1 MESKEPLQNQEE
13 SANHATNRFLKIKNI
28 KVFSKAYYLRLKEG
42 DIIIGLNGDNFN
54 STYDELKNILENDEK
69 DKVGTTSEE
78 IIFRFSQR
86 INSSNHDIISK
97 LKREI
102 FNEIFIKYNE
112 IEKEER
118 DDFYHI
124 NKGDYLESDYLVYPL
139 HQSIDKKGLLI
150 CEHPNDE
157 IVLNKISESF
167 IQILGNY

>member
-1 MESKEPLQNQEE
+1 MKIFHKNVEKKLSTIHEITNLEWESEIDKIYLQIL
-13 SANHATNRFLKIKNI
+13 SKHSSVLCIATNTIK
-28 KVFSKAYYLRLKEG
+28 
-42 DIIIGLNGDNFN
+42 
-54 STYDELKNILENDEK
+54 NDEK

>member
-1 MESKEPLQNQEE
+1 MKIFHKNVQKFSTIHEITNLEWESEIDKIYLQIL
-13 SANHATNRFLKIKNI
+13 SKHSSVLCIATNTIK
-28 KVFSKAYYLRLKEG
+28 
-42 DIIIGLNGDNFN
+42 
-54 STYDELKNILENDEK
+54 NDEK

-102 FNEIFIKYNE
+102 FNKIFIKYNE

-157 IVLNKISESF
+157 IVLNKICESF

>member
-1 MESKEPLQNQEE
+1 MKIFHKNVEKKLSTIHEITNLEWESEIDKIYLQIL
-13 SANHATNRFLKIKNI
+13 SKHSSVLCIATNTIK
-28 KVFSKAYYLRLKEG
+28 
-42 DIIIGLNGDNFN
+42 
-54 STYDELKNILENDEK
+54 NDEK

-118 DDFYHI
+118 DYFYHI

-157 IVLNKISESF
+157 IVLNKICESF

>member
-1 MESKEPLQNQEE
+1 MKIFHKNVEKKISTIHEITNLEWESEIDKIYLQIL
-13 SANHATNRFLKIKNI
+13 SKHSSVLCIATNTIK
-28 KVFSKAYYLRLKEG
+28 
-42 DIIIGLNGDNFN
+42 
-54 STYDELKNILENDEK
+54 NDEK

>member
-1 MESKEPLQNQEE
+1 MKIFHKNVEKKISTIHEITNLEWESEIDKIYLQIL
-13 SANHATNRFLKIKNI
+13 SKHSSVLCIATNTIK
-28 KVFSKAYYLRLKEG
+28 
-42 DIIIGLNGDNFN
+42 
-54 STYDELKNILENDEK
+54 NDEK

-157 IVLNKISESF
+157 IVLNKICELF

>member
-1 MESKEPLQNQEE
+1 MKIFHKNVEKKISTIHEITNLEWESEIDKIYLQIL
-13 SANHATNRFLKIKNI
+13 SKHSSVLCIATNTIK
-28 KVFSKAYYLRLKEG
+28 
-42 DIIIGLNGDNFN
+42 
-54 STYDELKNILENDEK
+54 NDEK

-157 IVLNKISESF
+157 IVLNKICESF

>member
-1 MESKEPLQNQEE
+1 MKIFHKNVEKKLSTIHEITNLEWESEIDKIYLQILSKHS
-13 SANHATNRFLKIKNI
+13 SALCIATNTIK
-28 KVFSKAYYLRLKEG
+28 
-42 DIIIGLNGDNFN
+42 
-54 STYDELKNILENDEK
+54 NDEK

>member
-1 MESKEPLQNQEE
+1 MKIFHKNVEKKISTIHEITNLEWESEIDKIYLQIL
-13 SANHATNRFLKIKNI
+13 SKHSSTLCIATNTIK
-28 KVFSKAYYLRLKEG
+28 
-42 DIIIGLNGDNFN
+42 
-54 STYDELKNILENDEK
+54 NDEK

>member
-1 MESKEPLQNQEE
+1 MKIFHKNVEKKLSTIHEITNLEWESEIDKIYLQIL
-13 SANHATNRFLKIKNI
+13 SKHSSVLCIATNTIK
-28 KVFSKAYYLRLKEG
+28 
-42 DIIIGLNGDNFN
+42 
-54 STYDELKNILENDEK
+54 NDEK

-157 IVLNKISESF
+157 IVLNKICESF

>member
-1 MESKEPLQNQEE
+1 M
-13 SANHATNRFLKIKNI
+13 
-28 KVFSKAYYLRLKEG
+28 
-42 DIIIGLNGDNFN
+42 
-54 STYDELKNILENDEK
+54 
-69 DKVGTTSEE
+69 
-78 IIFRFSQR
+78 
-86 INSSNHDIISK
+86 
-97 LKREI
+97 KRDI

>member
-1 MESKEPLQNQEE
+1 MKIFHKNVEKKISTIHEITNLEWESEIDKIYLQIL
-13 SANHATNRFLKIKNI
+13 SKHSSVLCIATNTIK
-28 KVFSKAYYLRLKEG
+28 
-42 DIIIGLNGDNFN
+42 
-54 STYDELKNILENDEK
+54 NDEK

-102 FNEIFIKYNE
+102 FNKIFIKYNE

-139 HQSIDKKGLLI
+139 HQSIDKKGLFI
-150 CEHPNDE
+150 CEYPNDK
-157 IVLNKISESF
+157 IVLNKICASF

>member
-1 MESKEPLQNQEE
+1 MKIFHKNVEKKLSTIHEITNLEWESEIDKIYLQIL
-13 SANHATNRFLKIKNI
+13 SKHSSVLCIATNTIK
-28 KVFSKAYYLRLKEG
+28 
-42 DIIIGLNGDNFN
+42 
-54 STYDELKNILENDEK
+54 NDEK

-124 NKGDYLESDYLVYPL
+124 YKGDYLESDYLVYPL

-157 IVLNKISESF
+157 IVLNKICESF